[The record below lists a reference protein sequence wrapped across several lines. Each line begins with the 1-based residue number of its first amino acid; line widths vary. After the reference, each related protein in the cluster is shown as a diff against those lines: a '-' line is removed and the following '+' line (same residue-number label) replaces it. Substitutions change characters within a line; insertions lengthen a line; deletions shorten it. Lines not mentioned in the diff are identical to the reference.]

1 VNSKRFSQSG
11 FTLVELMIVLFILGL
26 LTALVAPRLMGR
38 VGKAKQKTAKT
49 QIHMLA
55 TAMELFYLDVGRY
68 PTQEEGLKAL
78 TEKPENLS
86 SWGGPYLDKE
96 VPKDPW
102 GNDYIYKIPGEKA
115 PYDIIS
121 YGADKA
127 PGGEGENQDI
137 KK

>member
-1 VNSKRFSQSG
+1 VKQKRSSESG
-11 FTLVELMIVLFILGL
+11 FTLIELMIVLFILGL

-38 VGKAKQKTAKT
+38 VGKAKQKSAQT
-49 QIHMLA
+49 QIHMLG
-55 TAMELFYLDVGRY
+55 TALELFYLDSGRY
-68 PTQEEGLKAL
+68 PTEAEGLKAL
-78 TEKPENLS
+78 SQKPDTMS

-102 GNDYIYKIPGEKA
+102 GNNYVYKIPGEKT
-115 PYDIIS
+115 PFDIIC

>member
-1 VNSKRFSQSG
+1 VKQKRSSESG

-38 VGKAKQKTAKT
+38 VGKAKQKTAQT
-49 QIHMLA
+49 QIHMLG
-55 TAMELFYLDVGRY
+55 TALELFYLDSGRY
-68 PTQEEGLKAL
+68 PTKEEGLKAL
-78 TEKPENLS
+78 SQKPDNMS

-102 GNDYIYKIPGEKA
+102 GNIYVYKIPGEKA
-115 PYDIIS
+115 PFDIIC